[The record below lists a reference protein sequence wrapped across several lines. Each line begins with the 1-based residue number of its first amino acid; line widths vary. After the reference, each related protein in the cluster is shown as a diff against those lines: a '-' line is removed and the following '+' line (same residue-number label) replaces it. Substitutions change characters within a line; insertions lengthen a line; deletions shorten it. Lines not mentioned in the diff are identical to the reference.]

1 MQFDINKEFTVYSSF
16 TLSLDDLDVINL
28 LYEPLIGKDAVSL
41 YLTLSSMINRR
52 NMRSE
57 KMSHRCYFD
66 LYSLKQITFLHARYK
81 LEGIGLLN
89 TYSDNNDQFIY
100 LLCAPLTAKN
110 FLKDAI
116 LGLYL
121 YSQLSKESF
130 DFITSHFK
138 IEKLEKSSLNN
149 ITKTFDEVY
158 TSKIEKQQTYEK
170 FQYLLGKK
178 PGKSIKIKNNSFDF
192 DKFLN
197 QIDKNLLEMGV
208 TKTFEEQI
216 KNLAFVYGFDE
227 YDMAGLYGDSINHS
241 CYYDYKLLKKKA
253 NVLFNYKKNM
263 KGPLLNEKDE
273 DDVKDDDLASYL
285 ENTSPSELLED
296 ALGDY
301 PVRYLE
307 TINKIYTTINLP
319 KGVLNAMIIKILKD
333 KSGEM
338 PSCAYF
344 EKVSQSWIADG
355 ILSTLDAIRYVTGA
369 KVSNKEE
376 KTLEEEGII
385 IKRL

>member
-1 MQFDINKEFTVYSSF
+1 MQFDINKEFSVYSSF
-16 TLSLDDLDVINL
+16 TLSLDDLDVLNL
-28 LYEPLIGKDAVSL
+28 LYLPLIGKDAISL
-41 YLTLSSMINRR
+41 YLTLSSIVDRR
-52 NMRSE
+52 NMKSE

-66 LYSLKQITFLHARYK
+66 LYSLKPLAFLHARYK

-89 TYSDNNDQFIY
+89 TYSDNNDEYTY

-138 IEKLEKSSLNN
+138 IEKIEKNNLKN

-158 TSKIEKQQTYEK
+158 TSKIEMQQTYEK
-170 FQYLLGKK
+170 FRYLLGKK
-178 PGKSIKIKNNSFDF
+178 PGKSIKIKNNPFDF

-197 QIDKNLLEMGV
+197 QINQNFLEMGV

-227 YDMAGLYGDSINHS
+227 YDMTGLYGDSINRS
-241 CYYDYKLLKKKA
+241 GYYDYKLLKKKA

-263 KGPLLNEKDE
+263 KGPILDEKD
-273 DDVKDDDLASYL
+273 DDYVKDDDLVSYL

-296 ALGDY
+296 AIGDY
-301 PVRYLE
+301 PARYLE
-307 TINKIYTTINLP
+307 TINKIYTSIDLP
-319 KGVLNAMIIKILKD
+319 RGVLNSMIIKILKD
-333 KSGEM
+333 KSGEL
-338 PSCAYF
+338 PSASYF
-344 EKVSQSWIADG
+344 EKVAQSWISDG
-355 ILSTLDAIRYVTGA
+355 ILSTKDAIRYVTTG
-369 KVSNKEE
+369 KVEDNKE
-376 KTLEEEGII
+376 KSLEEEGII

>member
-1 MQFDINKEFTVYSSF
+1 MQFDINKQFTVYSSF
-16 TLSLDDLDVINL
+16 SLSLDDLDVINL
-28 LYEPLIGKDAVSL
+28 LYQPLIGKDAVSL
-41 YLTLSSMINRR
+41 YLTLSSIVDRR

-66 LYSLKQITFLHARYK
+66 LYSLKQTAFLHARYK

-89 TYSDNNDQFIY
+89 TYSDNNDDYTY

-138 IEKLEKSSLNN
+138 IEKLDKASLKN

-158 TSKIEKQQTYEK
+158 TSKIEMQQTYEK

-178 PGKSIKIKNNSFDF
+178 PGKSIKIKNNTFDF

-197 QIDKNLLEMGV
+197 QINKNFLEMGV
-208 TKTFEEQI
+208 TKKFEEQI
-216 KNLAFVYGFDE
+216 KNLAYVYAFDE

-253 NVLFNYKKNM
+253 NILFNYKKNM
-263 KGPLLNEKDE
+263 KGPLLDEKDE
-273 DDVKDDDLASYL
+273 DNVKDDDLASYL

-296 ALGDY
+296 AIGDY
-301 PVRYLE
+301 PSRYLD
-307 TINKIYTTINLP
+307 TINNIYTTINLP
-319 KGVLNAMIIKILKD
+319 RGVLNSMIIKIIKD
-333 KSGEM
+333 KAGEL
-338 PSCAYF
+338 PNLAYF
-344 EKVSQSWIADG
+344 KKVADSWIADG
-355 ILSTLDAIRYVTGA
+355 ILSTKDAIRYVTSG
-369 KVSNKEE
+369 KIEEKEE
-376 KTLEEEGII
+376 KTLEDEGII